1 MGPARTYKHK
11 MKCMNK
17 KKRAM
22 HISGSDPCVS
32 RMSDLR
38 WRDTAPP
45 CLPLASKLR
54 STS

>member
-1 MGPARTYKHK
+1 MGPARTYKHM
-11 MKCMNK
+11 MKCMNNK
-17 KKRAM
+17 RRAM

-38 WRDTAPP
+38 RRDATPP
-45 CLPLASKLR
+45 CVPIAPKLS